1 MIPCRPA
8 PRALADARAIL
19 ADPARFA
26 GRPRL
31 RHLARLVLMSAAG
44 TPERQAP
51 PRRPTDARP

>member
-31 RHLARLVLMSAAG
+31 RHLARLVLMTAAG
-44 TPERQAP
+44 TPERQAR
-51 PRRPTDARP
+51 PRPLPTVRP